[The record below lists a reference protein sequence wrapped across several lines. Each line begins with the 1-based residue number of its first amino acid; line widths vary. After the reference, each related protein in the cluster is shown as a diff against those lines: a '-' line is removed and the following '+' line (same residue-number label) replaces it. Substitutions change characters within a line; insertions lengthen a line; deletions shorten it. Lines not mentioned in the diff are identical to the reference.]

1 LRGFHWL
8 LLAILCVL
16 ASLLVPG
23 IAWASA
29 AAGAGTRVRAFD
41 TADLVGIGGEHSP
54 SPGLHRGSEPTYD
67 QLASDSLLAAR
78 GGANSFSSLKR
89 ALGPAGEGR
98 QWHHV
103 VEQTQVGKFG
113 SQAIHNADNV
123 VSIPTDIHRKISG
136 FYSSK
141 PDFAGGQTVR
151 QWLSGQSFEQQRA
164 FGQQVL
170 RVFGVGQ

>member
-1 LRGFHWL
+1 MYTH
-8 LLAILCVL
+8 I
-16 ASLLVPG
+16 S
-23 IAWASA
+23 
-29 AAGAGTRVRAFD
+29 
-41 TADLVGIGGEHSP
+41 
-54 SPGLHRGSEPTYD
+54 SPG
-67 QLASDSLLAAR
+67 ASHAD
-78 GGANSFSSLKR
+78 GASVSSLKR

-103 VEQTQVGKFG
+103 VEQSQVGKFG

-123 VSIPTDIHRKISG
+123 VSIPTDIHRQISG

-164 FGQQVL
+164 FGEQVL
-170 RVFGVGQ
+170 RRFGVGQ